1 MAGIK
6 RGDVVEMQQS
16 MDGEQQPIG
25 KEDALAPEN
34 FQLAQDSADMR
45 RLGRSQ
51 QLTVFF
57 SPRVANRY
65 NTNRNFMHSV
75 TSTLFQ
81 PWD

>member
-6 RGDVVEMQQS
+6 RGDVVEMQHS
-16 MDGEQQPIG
+16 MDGERQPIG

-51 QLTVFF
+51 QLTVF
-57 SPRVANRY
+57 SSRVGNRY
-65 NTNRNFMHSV
+65 NTDRNFMHSV
-75 TSTLFQ
+75 TFTLFQ